1 MNLTDSWGAEIQ
13 NKDSHGSDVPIVTMT
28 ESYHTHAKPEGSAPV
43 AVGEEWLP
51 EPHDGLMKYFLTWQ

>member
-1 MNLTDSWGAEIQ
+1 MNLTDFWGAEIQ
-13 NKDSHGSDVPIVTMT
+13 NKASHGSDVPIVNMI
-28 ESYHTHAKPEGSAPV
+28 ESYHTHAKQEGSAPV

>member
-13 NKDSHGSDVPIVTMT
+13 NKDSHGSDVPIVNMI

-43 AVGEEWLP
+43 AVGEECP
-51 EPHDGLMKYFLTWQ
+51 RVPPDGSMKYFQTWQ

>member
-13 NKDSHGSDVPIVTMT
+13 NKDSHGSDVPIVNTT

-43 AVGEEWLP
+43 AVEEECPRGLR
-51 EPHDGLMKYFLTWQ
+51 DGSMKYFQTSL